1 MISQY
6 SFIRCIT
13 IIEIEK
19 IHHGNGQFLEI
30 ILFALFS
37 KIQKWQNTL
46 YFPLKTVI
54 QTTHSQMYVHDYR

>member
-19 IHHGNGQFLEI
+19 IHHGNGQFLER

-46 YFPLKTVI
+46 IF
-54 QTTHSQMYVHDYR
+54 R